1 MDFVNT
7 FAEMF
12 YRELYNLMKGRD
24 FDEDSRKGS
33 QPKLPNINNV
43 PKYDS
48 PFAIPDDA
56 EV

>member
-1 MDFVNT
+1 
-7 FAEMF
+7 
-12 YRELYNLMKGRD
+12 MKTRD

-33 QPKLPNINNV
+33 VPKLPSVNV

-56 EV
+56 EVPLK